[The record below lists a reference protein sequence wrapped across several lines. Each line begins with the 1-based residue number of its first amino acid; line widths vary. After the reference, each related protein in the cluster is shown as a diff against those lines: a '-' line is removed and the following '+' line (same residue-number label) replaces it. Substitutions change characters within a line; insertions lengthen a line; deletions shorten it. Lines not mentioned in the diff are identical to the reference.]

1 MVRRRSS
8 LQDSQITARYWEM
21 NLPSYDKQ
29 IIKYVFLRY
38 IYMHICWCIL
48 ITINRVILTL
58 GLFFLPKQDR
68 KLRVMTAMVFG
79 ITVVGYIYCERSTSS
94 YKT

>member
-29 IIKYVFLRY
+29 MIKYVFLRY
-38 IYMHICWCIL
+38 IYMHICWSVL
-48 ITINRVILTL
+48 ITISRVILTL
-58 GLFFLPKQDR
+58 GLFFFTKTGSQ
-68 KLRVMTAMVFG
+68 
-79 ITVVGYIYCERSTSS
+79 ITCNDSDGLWYNSGWLYIL
-94 YKT
+94 